1 MGRKVDGKKM
11 NRKQK
16 KFLEDDTEAETQDSK
31 HLDGTQNERGFQIN
45 RKASEAHK
53 NDDKINKDVHFV
65 CALTPAWN
73 CPTTPAWRKQKCKQF
88 LYWQLRTDSNSECH
102 L

>member
-31 HLDGTQNERGFQIN
+31 HLDETQNERGFQIN

-53 NDDKINKDVHFV
+53 NDIKINKECSFCMCTHSCMELSYNTCLEETKVQ
-65 CALTPAWN
+65 AIPILPTPN
-73 CPTTPAWRKQKCKQF
+73 
-88 LYWQLRTDSNSECH
+88 
-102 L
+102 